1 MPKFAD
7 NTLVLPHAA
16 GVFHNLK
23 MVMPFSIYCVLFG
36 YSLNMGISLVL
47 IHVYIFPRFCTT
59 VLDLVLRRLSQIM
72 YTM

>member
-36 YSLNMGISLVL
+36 YSLNMGLSLVV
-47 IHVYIFPRFCTT
+47 INCI
-59 VLDLVLRRLSQIM
+59 
-72 YTM
+72 

>member
-23 MVMPFSIYCVLFG
+23 MVMPFSIYCVLFR
-36 YSLNMGISLVL
+36 YSLNMGLSLVV
-47 IHVYIFPRFCTT
+47 INCI
-59 VLDLVLRRLSQIM
+59 
-72 YTM
+72 